1 MTIRENG
8 KVAREL
14 SKGHAEPGRRAGE
27 GQGTPGLRAEHRSP
41 PRGQSPGKQQR
52 GGTFPAV
59 AEASEGGPHAACDV
73 AGVQTDRSPRR
84 TRSLPLTMRES
95 GPPDCTRGLAAD
107 HMGRGAA

>member
-14 SKGHAEPGRRAGE
+14 SKGHAEPGRGAGE
-27 GQGTPGLRAEHRSP
+27 GRGTPGLRAEHRSW

-59 AEASEGGPHAACDV
+59 AEASEGGPHARMRRR
-73 AGVQTDRSPRR
+73 GSPDRPQ
-84 TRSLPLTMRES
+84 PAA
-95 GPPDCTRGLAAD
+95 DALAAAYD
-107 HMGRGAA
+107 A